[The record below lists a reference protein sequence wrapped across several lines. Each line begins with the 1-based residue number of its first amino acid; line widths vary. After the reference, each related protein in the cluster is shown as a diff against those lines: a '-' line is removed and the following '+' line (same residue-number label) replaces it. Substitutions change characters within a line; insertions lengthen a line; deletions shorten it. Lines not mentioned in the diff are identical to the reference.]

1 MPIYKVTETVLGEI
15 ERVRV
20 TYVDALD
27 KEEAL
32 DLIESGNVTH
42 DEETEKLI
50 PYGTFYKA
58 EEIRTN

>member
-27 KEEAL
+27 QDEAL
-32 DLIESGNVTH
+32 DLIESGSLAH
-42 DEETEKLI
+42 HEQTERLI